1 MRLVTTKMPTDM
13 DRSRSRS
20 PYRGTESPRKRKRSR
35 SPRRHHSAHKSK
47 APSTPVILP
56 LGALPLTRHDLKTY
70 RPMFALYLDIQ
81 KQKYIEDLSE
91 DEVKGRWKSFI
102 GKWYASRNIL
112 PLYHLSYEASLLAN
126 IVGIV
131 ENSQKAGTIPKHYK
145 RLKMEQIRNQ

>member
-1 MRLVTTKMPTDM
+1 LQERETFNRGLPRLWIRLLLSSTAPYHKVRLDTPNMPTDM

-20 PYRGTESPRKRKRSR
+20 PYRSTESPRKRKRSR
-35 SPRRHHSAHKSK
+35 SPHRYHSTHKSK
-47 APSTPVILP
+47 APSAPVTLP

-102 GKWYASRNIL
+102 GKWYAYLLTRFPHI
-112 PLYHLSYEASLLAN
+112 PASTGCVLT
-126 IVGIV
+126 
-131 ENSQKAGTIPKHYK
+131 S
-145 RLKMEQIRNQ
+145 